1 MEYVYA
7 VTSAGRL
14 LGLFDS
20 FRHAQDSLLL
30 TYSAR
35 PERLT
40 LCHASDLLA
49 EYVDEDSKEFVR
61 IERQWVHTGL
71 QHL

>member
-1 MEYVYA
+1 MHHVYA
-7 VTSAGRL
+7 VTRAGRL
-14 LGLFDS
+14 LGLFDT
-20 FRHAQDSLLL
+20 FRHAQDSLLF

-40 LCHASDLLA
+40 LCHASELLA
-49 EYVDEDSKEFVR
+49 EYADEDSKEFVR
-61 IERQWVHTGL
+61 IERQWVYTSL

>member
-1 MEYVYA
+1 MEYIYA
-7 VTSAGRL
+7 VTQAGRL
-14 LGLFDS
+14 LGLFDTL
-20 FRHAQDSLLL
+20 RRAQDSLLF

-40 LCHASDLLA
+40 LCHASPLLA

-61 IERQWVHTGL
+61 IERQWVHNSL
-71 QHL
+71 RRL